1 MNIHLIDSDQEL
13 SDRIS
18 PLENCKEISIDL
30 EFDKNRYRYGF
41 NLCLIQIG
49 TREECLLVDPLSD
62 RLTIK
67 KLFPVLESD
76 RVQKIVF
83 AFGEDL
89 RLLHSLG
96 CYPKNIYDLSI
107 ATSLLNYPQKSL
119 ADYISDILNETTVN
133 SSQQSDWY
141 RRPLS
146 DNQKLYA
153 AQDVYYLKDM
163 KKVLEQQAQ
172 SKNISDWIEEENSTY
187 DELDYSGQTGNNYI
201 KEKDKDDL
209 TEHEWYIFR
218 KLMEFREETARQFN
232 KPSYQVLKKGL
243 LVDIIRQKNLLRNWT
258 KRRGIFRGIKNSS
271 YQNQLQDILENSR
284 MEAGKMGLSKT
295 APADKPLTR
304 EELAA
309 ERKER
314 SKINQLKQ
322 NLFKPIKDRIAKDY
336 GKETASYI
344 LSNRIMSNLITGDID
359 ELENYKRSLIINYA
373 KELGLDIDHL
383 LEVVDH

>member
-1 MNIHLIDSDQEL
+1 MNIHFIDSDQEL
-13 SDRIS
+13 TDCIS
-18 PLENCKEISIDL
+18 TLENCKEISIDL

-41 NLCLIQIG
+41 NLCLMQICAAG
-49 TREECLLVDPLSD
+49 ECLLVDPLSD
-62 RLTIK
+62 RIRIK
-67 KLFPVLESD
+67 RLFPVLESEKI
-76 RVQKIVF
+76 QKIVF

-119 ADYISDILNETTVN
+119 ADYISDILNKTTVN

-146 DNQKLYA
+146 ENQKLYA
-153 AQDVYYLKDM
+153 AQDVFYLKQM

-172 SKNISDWIEEENSTY
+172 SKNVSDWIEEENSTY
-187 DELDYSGQTGNNYI
+187 DELDYTGLTNNNFI

-218 KLMEFREETARQFN
+218 KLLEFREETARQFN
-232 KPSYQVLKKGL
+232 KPSYQVLKKEL
-243 LVDIIRQKNLLRNWT
+243 LVDIIRQKNSLQNWT
-258 KRRGIFRGIKNSS
+258 EKRGIFRGIKNKS
-271 YQNQLQDILENSR
+271 YKNQLQDLLEKSR
-284 MEAGKMGLSKT
+284 REAGELGLSKT
-295 APADKPLTR
+295 APADKPLPP

-309 ERKER
+309 EREER
-314 SKINQLKQ
+314 SKINRLKQ
-322 NLFKPIKDRIAKDY
+322 KLFKPIKVRIAEDY

-344 LSNRIMSNLITGDID
+344 LSNRIMANLIAGDID

-373 KELGLDIDHL
+373 KELGLDIDRL
-383 LEVVDH
+383 LQVVDN